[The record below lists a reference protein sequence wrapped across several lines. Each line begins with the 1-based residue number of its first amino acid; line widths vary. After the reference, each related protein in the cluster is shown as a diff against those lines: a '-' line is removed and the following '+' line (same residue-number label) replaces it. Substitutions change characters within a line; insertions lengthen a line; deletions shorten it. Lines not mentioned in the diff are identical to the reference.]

1 MGGTKLFEDMWD
13 LKLYLTG
20 IFSQEVT
27 GDMLYSSKE
36 INPERERCECMK
48 KGGNSELQEK
58 QKVAQERKDSLSAL
72 SGLVARTFR
81 ES

>member
-36 INPERERCECMK
+36 INPERERCEQPTYLSNDRFIT
-48 KGGNSELQEK
+48 GN
-58 QKVAQERKDSLSAL
+58 DSDS
-72 SGLVARTFR
+72 TF
-81 ES
+81 EI